1 MRRAIQLVIV
11 LALGMVVSACGSL
24 PGLRVLTGQDS
35 PNTQADTI
43 VQSADFVMADKTGL
57 TDPALLAAA
66 DRIEAA
72 SGTVDIIEI
81 RSVPDE
87 RAFIVDML
95 FNPPQTDTSTQAGQV
110 AQLDSLR
117 RAIELTWQGT
127 MNVSTDADLLQVTL
141 YAPQTVQTLRWH
153 HRGAGGH
160 RTRRRGGLSGG
171 RTLAGTFLRPDRP
184 GHAGLHLAAERG
196 AVRER
201 AEPSHVHAAAVD
213 GHQPAEAAP
222 FVREAL
228 LRFP

>member
-141 YAPQTVQTLRWH
+141 YAPQTVQTLDN
-153 HRGAGGH
+153 GTSFVGIIVAQAGI
-160 RTRRRGGLSGG
+160 
-171 RTLAGTFLRPDRP
+171 
-184 GHAGLHLAAERG
+184 ER
-196 AVRER
+196 
-201 AEPSHVHAAAVD
+201 AAAVD
-213 GHQPAEAAP
+213 YLAGE
-222 FVREAL
+222 RSLE
-228 LRFP
+228 RFFDLIAQGTLVYTSPQSVELYESVPNHPMYMLPQ

>member
-141 YAPQTVQTLRWH
+141 YAPQTVQTLDN
-153 HRGAGGH
+153 GTSFVGIIVAQAGI
-160 RTRRRGGLSGG
+160 
-171 RTLAGTFLRPDRP
+171 
-184 GHAGLHLAAERG
+184 ER
-196 AVRER
+196 
-201 AEPSHVHAAAVD
+201 AAAVD
-213 GHQPAEAAP
+213 YLAGE
-222 FVREAL
+222 RSLE
-228 LRFP
+228 RFFDLIAQGTLVYTSPQSVELYQSVPNHPMYMLPQ